1 MDEVCE
7 LIQRSGI
14 LIPRKYEN
22 TQEYIDIKNALQR
35 RSKSYNTPNYI
46 INTFYIES
54 QKFLLVPRY
63 FPIKQYIHSY
73 SMKNYMHYGEDIQIE
88 HNIEPRSQAQE
99 KAMEFMLNHENGILQ
114 LAPGVGKTV
123 ISIFMIATRKKKTII
138 LVHRDPLAQQWLN
151 RILQFT
157 NLKEEQIARLT
168 SGTFEEDL
176 KKPIIIA
183 TDQTFISLLKRNRE
197 QFLKSIDKAKI
208 GIFIADEVHTSV
220 GAPTFSECS
229 IHIPS
234 RYTYGLSAT
243 PYRYDGNGDIIE
255 FHLGDIFSDDDIEG
269 TMGAK
274 VTVFLLDY
282 QIDTMKRTKY
292 IRWDGVFQ
300 RARYLNL
307 MKKSKP
313 FREAMRGLLT
323 KLKDGRDL
331 ICMVERVKL
340 IDELYQ
346 ETNSDSKSKFCG
358 NGTLETLDYKL
369 TFATPGKCRDGVDA
383 PWKDTIIMTSPI
395 SNIEQLTGRVIRIN
409 SDKKTPIV
417 IDMVDFGCKDISRT
431 FWARKRFYENKKW
444 PIRYFLFSPEK
455 GLKPLEEHEAIDLI
469 GGST

>member
-1 MDEVCE
+1 MAEIWN
-7 LIQRSGI
+7 LIRRSGL

-22 TQEYIDIKNALQR
+22 TEEYIKIKESLQR
-35 RSKSYNTPNYI
+35 RSKAYNSPNYI
-46 INTFYIES
+46 TNLFYIES
-54 QKFLLVPRY
+54 EKFLLVPRY

-73 SMKNYMHYGEDIQIE
+73 GMRNLMHYGKDIEIE
-88 HNIEPRSQAQE
+88 HNIKPRSQAQE
-99 KAMEFMLNHENGILQ
+99 KAIEHMMNHENGILQ

-123 ISIFMIATRKKKTII
+123 ISIYMIAERKKKSLI
-138 LVHRDPLAQQWLN
+138 LVHRDPLAQQWTD

-157 NLKEEQIARLT
+157 NLQKDQISRLT
-168 SGTFEEDL
+168 TPTFEEDL
-176 KKPIIIA
+176 KKSIIIA
-183 TDQTFISLLKRNRE
+183 TDQTFISLLKRKRE
-197 QFLKSIDKAKI
+197 QFLTKLNEANI
-208 GIFIADEVHTSV
+208 GIFIADEVHTSI

-274 VTVFLLDY
+274 VTVITLDY
-282 QIDTMKRTKY
+282 QIDTSKRTRY

-323 KLKDGRDL
+323 KLKDERSL
-331 ICMVERVKL
+331 ICMAERVKL
-340 IDELYQ
+340 LDELYL
-346 ETNSDSKSKFCG
+346 ETNSESKAKFYSSG
-358 NGTLETLDYKL
+358 GLDTLDYRV

-383 PWKDTIIMTSPI
+383 PWKDAVIMTSPI
-395 SNIEQLTGRVIRIN
+395 SNIEQLTGRIVRDN
-409 SDKKTPIV
+409 VNKKTPIV
-417 IDMVDFGCKDISRT
+417 IDMVDCGCKDISRT
-431 FWARKRFYENKKW
+431 FWARKRFYEAKKW
-444 PIRYFLFSPEK
+444 PIRYFLFSPQS
-455 GLKPLEEHEAIDLI
+455 GLKPLEDDEATDLI
-469 GGST
+469 GGV